1 MYKIW
6 NYISNLGTTSNKSQ
20 MNQRTIIL
28 SNQLNFLML
37 ITSVFLFI
45 YSVSV
50 HRLNNTDWTF
60 GTYRNIVLFAV
71 NCLII
76 LLARFGF
83 TQLSRLALI
92 YMPVIVFILGPTL
105 SGKIMEESYVYYPYI
120 IICTSVFAQLLLNPR
135 EEKFHFWF
143 AWSYYFALT
152 IFIYKIMVEFT
163 TDNFGIVDRINNFRE
178 FYIIAPIV
186 IFLAINGSIYYL
198 RKLNFDFEELLNRK
212 NRELEVQNI
221 ELKKQKNQIEEQKD
235 ELVGKEISTWQ
246 KLVKIMTH
254 EIVNSAIPITN
265 LAGMSSQMLENESG
279 EILKPEMI
287 GEEVTVDIHQSLKI
301 IESRTQGLINF
312 VKATKSLTQIQHPS
326 IRKIYI
332 RELYERIG
340 KLYLT
345 KFKEK
350 GVQFETQI
358 MPPDLHVE
366 ADLEM
371 IEQVIINLIQN
382 ALEAMQETSQPKITL
397 IARENESGHVQLS
410 VSDNGIGISDEVIER
425 IFLPYYSTKP
435 NNSGIGLSLSQQIMM
450 LHHGR
455 LEVISGL
462 NKGATLNMIF

>member
-6 NYISNLGTTSNKSQ
+6 NYISNLGTTSDKSQ
-20 MNQRTIIL
+20 MNQRAIVL

-37 ITSVFLFI
+37 ITSVLLFI

-50 HRLNNTDWTF
+50 HQLNHTELTF
-60 GTYRNIVLFAV
+60 GTYRNVVLFAV
-71 NCLII
+71 NVMII

-83 TQLSRLALI
+83 TRLSRLTLI
-92 YMPVIVFILGPTL
+92 YLPVIVFILGPTL
-105 SGKIMEESYVYYPYI
+105 SGLILEESYVYYPYV
-120 IICTSVFAQLLLNPR
+120 IICTSVIAQLLLNPR

-152 IFIYKIMVEFT
+152 VFIDNIMSAFA
-163 TDNFGIVDRINNFRE
+163 TDNFAIVDRIYNFYA
-178 FYIIAPIV
+178 FYKIAPVV
-186 IFLAINGSIYYL
+186 IFLSINGSIYYL

-221 ELKKQKNQIEEQKD
+221 ELKKQKEQIEEQKD
-235 ELVGKEISTWQ
+235 ELVSKEISTWQ
-246 KLVKIMTH
+246 KLVKIISH

-279 EILKPEMI
+279 EVLKPAMI

-301 IESRTQGLINF
+301 IETRTRGLINF
-312 VKATKSLTQIQHPS
+312 VKATKSLTNIQHPS
-326 IRKIYI
+326 IRKIFI
-332 RELYERIG
+332 RDLCERIG
-340 KLYLT
+340 KLYQA
-345 KFKEK
+345 KFKEA

-358 MPPDLHVE
+358 MPADLHAE

-382 ALEAMQETSQPKITL
+382 ALEAMQETSQPKISL
-397 IARENESGHVQLS
+397 IARKNGSGHVQIS
-410 VSDNGIGISDEVIER
+410 VSDNGTGISDEVIER

-435 NNSGIGLSLSQQIMM
+435 TNAGIGLSLSQQIMM

-455 LEVISGL
+455 LEVTSRL
-462 NKGATLNMIF
+462 NKGATFNLIF